1 MSTFRPNRRCI
12 LFFLF
17 LAGLNISLFSQLK
30 SPHAFLSN
38 KFENEF
44 TPHESLVDYV
54 KYVAA
59 NSPQVKLLEY
69 GRSTENRPLLLTFI
83 STPENLANLEQIR
96 TNNLRRARLLPGK
109 TDPKWDQLSIV
120 WLSFGVHGNEASCS
134 ETALITLF
142 ELANASDEK
151 IKNQL
156 KNTLVI
162 LDPSLN
168 PDGYSRYTHWYKQ
181 VANKIPDVRP
191 ESREHQEPWPRGRP
205 NHYYFDLNRDWAWQT
220 QSETRQRVM
229 QYLQWMPQIH
239 ADFHEQGYASPYYFA
254 PAANPYHRYVTKW
267 QRDFQYQI
275 GKNHAK
281 YFDANGWLY
290 FTREVFDLLYP
301 SYGDTYPTY
310 NGAIGMTYEQGGIG
324 AGLAIELPNGDT
336 LTLADRIAH
345 HKTTALSTVEIA
357 SENAV
362 KLNEEFAAFFKN
374 SAENPPGAYKTFI
387 VKKSAV
393 PDRLKRFCSLLDKNG
408 ITYGTASKKRSV
420 QAFQYETGKTA
431 SLDIESGDLLI
442 NACQPR
448 GMMAQILLDP
458 EVEVQDSNTYDIT
471 AWSLIY
477 AYGLPGYATNICI
490 EPDVNGIDDSVP
502 DVSLE
507 NNKYAYLVKWES
519 MEQAGFLAHL
529 LRHHIQVR
537 VANEPFSVEGNQYD
551 RGTLVITRGDNPQIH
566 QMGTLLSGLAKENN
580 IRVKAIATGF
590 VTNGS
595 DLGSRNFQLIK
606 APNIAVLGGDQ
617 ANANDLGHLWFYL
630 EQELKLPVAI
640 LDAARLE
647 RFNVDAFNVLI
658 IPEGNFRFSENTL
671 NLLSAWVKKGGR
683 LIVLGEA
690 LSLFSGKSGFSLKN
704 GPEEDVSSKAN
715 KGLTLSEYAGDDR
728 RALSEGTP
736 GAIFKVKLDPTHPL
750 AYGQVNTYFSLKTTN
765 TTYKL
770 NGGSAYPIG
779 ITDKSFKPSGYV
791 GYKALERFKESLV
804 IGAESLGQGS
814 MVYYVDNLLF
824 RDFWDNGKFLFS
836 NAIFFRF

>member
-1 MSTFRPNRRCI
+1 MSTFRPIIKGI
-12 LFFLF
+12 LFFIVM
-17 LAGLNISLFSQLK
+17 AGLNISLFSQLK
-30 SPHAFLSN
+30 SPYAFLSN
-38 KFENEF
+38 RFGYEF

-83 STPENLANLEQIR
+83 STSENLANLEQIR
-96 TNNLRRARLLPGK
+96 LNNQRRAGILPGK
-109 TDPKWDQLSIV
+109 TDARWDNLSIV

-134 ETALITLF
+134 ETAMVTLF

-181 VANKIPDVRP
+181 VANKIPDIRP

-220 QSETRQRVM
+220 QAETRQRVM
-229 QYLQWMPQIH
+229 QYLNWMPQIH
-239 ADFHEQGYASPYYFA
+239 ADFHEQGYSSPYYFA
-254 PAANPYHRYVTKW
+254 PAANPYHSYVTKW
-267 QRDFQYQI
+267 QKDFQYQI

-324 AGLAIELPNGDT
+324 AGLAILLPNGDT
-336 LTLADRIAH
+336 LELADRIAH
-345 HKTTALSTVEIA
+345 HKATALSTVEMA
-357 SENAV
+357 SENAT
-362 KLNEEFAAFFKN
+362 KLNEEFAAFFKK
-374 SAENPPGAYKTFI
+374 SAENPPGVYKTFI
-387 VKKSAV
+387 VKKTAI

-408 ITYGTASKKRSV
+408 IKYGTASKKRNV
-420 QAFQYETGKTA
+420 QAFQYETGKTT

-477 AYGLPGYATNICI
+477 AYGLPGFATNTCI
-490 EPDVNGIDDSVP
+490 EPDISGFNYIVP
-502 DVSLE
+502 DAQNG
-507 NNKYAYLVKWES
+507 NNSYAYLVKWES
-519 MEQAGFLAHL
+519 MEQAGFLARL
-529 LRHHIQVR
+529 LQHNIQVR
-537 VANEPFSVEGNQYD
+537 VANEPFTVEGNQYD
-551 RGTLVITRGDNPQIH
+551 RGTLVITRGDNPGIN
-566 QMGTLLSGLAKENN
+566 LLGAFISGLAKENN
-580 IRVKAIATGF
+580 IKVNAISTGF
-590 VTNGS
+590 VTSGS

-630 EQELKLPVAI
+630 EQELKLPLAI
-640 LDAARLE
+640 LDAARLD
-647 RFNVDAFNVLI
+647 RLNLDAFNIMI
-658 IPEGNFRFSENTL
+658 IPEGYFRLSENTM
-671 NLLSAWVKKGGR
+671 NLLSNWVKKGGR

-704 GPEEDVSSKAN
+704 ASEDDASSKAN
-715 KGLTLSEYAGDDR
+715 KTLSLSDYAGDDR
-728 RALSEGTP
+728 RELSEGTP
-736 GAIFKVKLDPTHPL
+736 GAIFKVKLDQTHPL
-750 AYGQVNTYFSLKTTN
+750 AYGQVNPYFSLKTTN
-765 TTYKL
+765 STFKL
-770 NGGSAYPIG
+770 NSGGAYQIG

-791 GYKALERFKESLV
+791 GFKALERFKESLV

-836 NAIFFRF
+836 NALFFRF